1 MATLRIQLFGKFTVC
16 CDGRELGGLDAG
28 KSQELLCYLLVN
40 RDRPHPR
47 ETLAGLLWGD
57 ASTERSKKYL
67 RQALWHLQGV
77 LDAGGESTRTVL
89 RADHDWVQLDER
101 AEVWLDVGDF
111 ERAFD
116 AARGERGKGL
126 EDGRAD
132 ELRAAIELYRGDLL
146 EGWYQDWCLFERERL
161 QNMYLLMLDK
171 LMSHCEARE
180 DLEAGQHFGGLIL
193 RHDRAREGAHRRLMR
208 LHHLAGDRTAALR
221 QYERC
226 VTALREELGV
236 APDRHT
242 VALYREIRSD
252 AAASAAPPPAHTEPP
267 AQPDAADA
275 QPLSL
280 SDVLGRLKQL
290 QHIVSDAQHR
300 IQQDI
305 KTVEHALRRKSG
317 RAADR

>member
-1 MATLRIQLFGKFTVC
+1 MSTLKIQLFGKFTVS
-16 CDGRELGGLDAG
+16 CDGRELAGLEAG
-28 KSQELLCYLLVN
+28 KAQELLCYLLVN
-40 RDRPHPR
+40 RERPHPR

-67 RQALWHLQGV
+67 RQALWHLQCV
-77 LDAGGESTRTVL
+77 LDEGGESARTVL
-89 RADHDWVQLDER
+89 RAEHDWVQLDER

-111 ERAFD
+111 ERAFE

-126 EDGRAD
+126 SDARAE
-132 ELRAAIELYRGDLL
+132 ELRAAVRLYRGDLL

-171 LMSHCEARE
+171 LMGYCEAHE
-180 DLEAGQHFGGLIL
+180 DYEAGQHFGDLIL

-208 LHHLAGDRTAALR
+208 LHHRAGDRTAALR

-242 VALYREIRSD
+242 AALHREIRAD
-252 AAASAAPPPAHTEPP
+252 AGQEELQTHAPAEDTDR
-267 AQPDAADA
+267 PDAEGL
-275 QPLSL
+275 PLSL
-280 SDVLGRLKQL
+280 SDVLGRLRQL
-290 QHIVSDAQHR
+290 QQIVSDAQHR

-305 KTVEHALRRKSG
+305 KTVEHALRRKTG
-317 RAADR
+317 RTVDR

>member
-1 MATLRIQLFGKFTVC
+1 MANLRIQLFGRFTVC
-16 CDGRELGGLDAG
+16 CDGRELAGLDAG

-67 RQALWHLQGV
+67 RQALWHLQTV
-77 LDAGGESTRTVL
+77 LDAGGESSRMVL
-89 RADHDWVQLDER
+89 RAEHDWVQLDER

-111 ERAFD
+111 ERAFE

-126 EDGRAD
+126 GDEKAE
-132 ELRAAIELYRGDLL
+132 ELRAAVQLYRGDLL
-146 EGWYQDWCLFERERL
+146 EGWYQDWCLYERERL

-171 LMSHCEARE
+171 LMCHCEARE
-180 DLEAGQHFGGLIL
+180 DFEAGQHFGGLIL

-236 APDRHT
+236 APDRQT
-242 VALYREIRSD
+242 VALYREIRAD
-252 AAASAAPPPAHTEPP
+252 AVRDETPAPAAADATV
-267 AQPDAADA
+267 QPDADGL
-275 QPLSL
+275 PLSL
-280 SDVLGRLKQL
+280 SDVLGSLRQL
-290 QHIVSDAQHR
+290 QQVFADAQQR
-300 IQQDI
+300 IHQDI
-305 KTVEHALRRKSG
+305 KTVEHALRRKPG